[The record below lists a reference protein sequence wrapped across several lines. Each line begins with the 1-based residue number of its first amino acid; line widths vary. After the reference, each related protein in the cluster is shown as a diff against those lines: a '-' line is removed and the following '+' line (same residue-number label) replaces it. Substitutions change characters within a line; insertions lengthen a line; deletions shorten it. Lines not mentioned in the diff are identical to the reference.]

1 MTQFVYLTQFRRKRY
16 NSRMSFWQKN
26 WRRFTAWLTRRFR
39 AAHWAYLAL
48 DGALLVGVL
57 AAGLWFYSSARA
69 EDPRLG
75 VTLTADGVTRRLLV
89 AADDTEQTEV
99 SALIGRLGLSL
110 DKNDAISVDANAVVE
125 DGMEI
130 SVRRAFP
137 VAVRSKGKVSVLY
150 SAGGTVGDALRMA
163 GVQYDTQDEINCRA
177 FEDLRP
183 GMKITH
189 TDVRTEY
196 TTANKVLS
204 YKETVV
210 YDEKVYNDTE
220 PVLMQAGSDGTKQV
234 TQRVVIKD
242 DVEVSREVV
251 NQLVI
256 TPAVDEIVKK
266 GSKIHYQ
273 TKLTGEY
280 RIYKKAPKAGVDGWV
295 EMRMDYITSYYQGT
309 RTATGTKPRLGT
321 IAVNPHYIPYGTQIY
336 VPGYGYGVA
345 RDTGAF
351 RKYKNPDGSLV
362 NQLDLWMNTKR
373 ESLRWGRKRNVV
385 VLVKLG

>member
-1 MTQFVYLTQFRRKRY
+1 
-16 NSRMSFWQKN
+16 MSFWQKN